1 MRYSTRCSTSPGVR
15 IGAQKGA
22 LNGVMY
28 HIRVRRGSREHHLL
42 EGNRYRNRSKSLSKR
57 FAFLTLKGDMLFWT
71 LLLCALIINPPKTG
85 TAPVVPP
92 YGIHTSLHLIT
103 SSSHAVHLH
112 PVGMYTLHRLMDARR
127 GCASHAASNATQ
139 EVEWISWCKWVTQ
152 KGSPEPLERVTSPHD
167 LPKKGGDPKR
177 VVDRKRVV

>member
-1 MRYSTRCSTSPGVR
+1 MRYSMRCSTSPGVR

-112 PVGMYTLHRLMDARR
+112 PVGMYTLHRLMDAKR
-127 GCASHAASNATQ
+127 GC
-139 EVEWISWCKWVTQ
+139 
-152 KGSPEPLERVTSPHD
+152 TSTRRIQCNTTSGVD
-167 LPKKGGDPKR
+167 LM
-177 VVDRKRVV
+177 V